1 MLQWWPTYAD
11 PYETLYS
18 LLHNEKDKPVWN
30 LAYYVN
36 PAYDTMIRKAYEMT
50 GIKPDKALDLYIQAQ
65 NMVQKDVPVAW
76 MVDVEAEWPMNEK
89 LQGLVINPAY
99 PNTPFF
105 YDMYIE

>member
-1 MLQWWPTYAD
+1 
-11 PYETLYS
+11 
-18 LLHNEKDKPVWN
+18 
-30 LAYYVN
+30 
-36 PAYDTMIRKAYEMT
+36 MT

-76 MVDVEAEWPMNEK
+76 LVDVKGEWPMNEK